1 MIPMGS
7 VVTACMFAGLIVAV
21 PPMAKVCPRPIRLSI
36 GVILLAAGLWNI
48 LWYASQHF
56 TEFWGLAAFGS
67 GVFMVLTSI
76 YIIKASGLV
85 NIPNNNSWFS
95 VNRSDLLEPGDTIVV
110 PLNTDHVDNLTL
122 WSTAT
127 QILYQMGIAVAA
139 VGSL

>member
-56 TEFWGLAAFGS
+56 REFWGLAALCS
-67 GVFMVLTSI
+67 GVLMVLTSL
-76 YIIKASGLV
+76 YIVKASWLPLFLRRAKPV
-85 NIPNNNSWFS
+85 
-95 VNRSDLLEPGDTIVV
+95 VLLMLLGFAALYAITIYR
-110 PLNTDHVDNLTL
+110 L
-122 WSTAT
+122 
-127 QILYQMGIAVAA
+127 
-139 VGSL
+139 